1 MLSDVQKNALDFRK
15 IQDIMKLKDK
25 YPVHRKKTT
34 GFVPDYFLHFNYTD
48 SVENKKDH

>member
-25 YPVHRKKTT
+25 YPVHRKKPRVSYPIIFYTSTT
-34 GFVPDYFLHFNYTD
+34 QIV
-48 SVENKKDH
+48 